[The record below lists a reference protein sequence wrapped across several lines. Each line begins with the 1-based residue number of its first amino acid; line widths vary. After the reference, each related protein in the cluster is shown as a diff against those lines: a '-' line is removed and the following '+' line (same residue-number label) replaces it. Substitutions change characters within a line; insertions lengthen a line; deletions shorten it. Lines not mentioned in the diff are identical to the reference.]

1 MMKIERKRKLL
12 AQSNIVENSSRYI
25 RRTGNLFSLWPMY
38 LFIFRELAGSKGSF
52 KKTLSK
58 ESAVQGGFEMERTVE
73 NLKEMIR
80 AGRGKIPA
88 HK

>member
-38 LFIFRELAGSKGSF
+38 LFYFPGNWREVKAALRKPSQKRAQC
-52 KKTLSK
+52 K
-58 ESAVQGGFEMERTVE
+58 ED
-73 NLKEMIR
+73 LKWKEQW
-80 AGRGKIPA
+80 KI
-88 HK
+88 